1 MRPTKDWIEKRGH
14 YKQYVLVCVEFMH
27 RWYSAVLW
35 CSSLIGGKH
44 FVCYSLYLKIMS
56 QLHTHFIKANSKP
69 ERGLWCIKMCT
80 DHAVPRAAL
89 LIWNKKKTHWIR
101 SKTRIQLLEL
111 VTATQ
116 SSLTWTS
123 ITFSI
128 QCQACGSNLNRTNCA
143 RQMYIKKWTHS
154 KCHNEL

>member
-1 MRPTKDWIEKRGH
+1 MMFIFNRRQTFCLLFIIFENYVTVTHTLHKCEQQARKRI
-14 YKQYVLVCVEFMH
+14 VMH
-27 RWYSAVLW
+27 KNVHRSRGTE
-35 CSSLIGGKH
+35 SRSLD
-44 FVCYSLYLKIMS
+44 LK
-56 QLHTHFIKANSKP
+56 LKKP
-69 ERGLWCIKMCT
+69 
-80 DHAVPRAAL
+80 
-89 LIWNKKKTHWIR
+89 HWIR

>member
-56 QLHTHFIKANSKP
+56 QLHTLQKSEQQARKGIVMHKNVHRS
-69 ERGLWCIKMCT
+69 RGTESRSL
-80 DHAVPRAAL
+80 DL
-89 LIWNKKKTHWIR
+89 KKKPHWIR